1 MSTVDYS
8 ALWTLG
14 CNTGLITPDGEDI
27 VVILDFGPPW
37 FDGVS
42 TYGTRLF
49 NTHEYVSISRI
60 YTATQGFLSGFYNC
74 TYTKPYVH
82 LTVAVGTNNNPNFGG
97 LSADHGI
104 RWARMINDL
113 NDWIDRVPYYSLKLT
128 ARGANDIELAFAP
141 AWQTRLW
148 VEGYVITYQIPSN
161 YYNFGACEGCVTTG
175 TICPDLPND
184 WDCDDV
190 YYVSYGAPPAWP
202 IPEIY
207 LTNGVNAEQ
216 WAWMSRWA
224 LQNPS
229 IQRPI
234 YFLGSLTQWQAC
246 QTNPPC
252 NGTDN
257 RPEQGW
263 AQLYEELNP
272 SPGCGTCQDLQWA
285 SDISYA
291 NTTND

>member
-1 MSTVDYS
+1 MLLVTLIAAVGFLLLIGGVHAATSIRALVFDSPLPNPIEPQAYLPLIYRTCCHYWSTSRYMSTVDYS

-82 LTVAVGTNNNPNFGG
+82 LTVAIGTNNNPNFGG

-128 ARGANDIELAFAP
+128 ARGANDIELAFALPGKLGSGLKVTSSRTKFPRITTTLARAKVAQRP
-141 AWQTRLW
+141 ALSVR
-148 VEGYVITYQIPSN
+148 
-161 YYNFGACEGCVTTG
+161 
-175 TICPDLPND
+175 ICPMIGIVMTSITCPMGRLLPGQ
-184 WDCDDV
+184 
-190 YYVSYGAPPAWP
+190 Y
-202 IPEIY
+202 
-207 LTNGVNAEQ
+207 
-216 WAWMSRWA
+216 
-224 LQNPS
+224 
-229 IQRPI
+229 QRYI
-234 YFLGSLTQWQAC
+234 
-246 QTNPPC
+246 
-252 NGTDN
+252 
-257 RPEQGW
+257 
-263 AQLYEELNP
+263 
-272 SPGCGTCQDLQWA
+272 
-285 SDISYA
+285 
-291 NTTND
+291 